1 MEKGHWKTMFPT
13 LLEGKKR
20 GHLKVLLLEEE
31 NKIKKEVQEK
41 KGRRNNFVVGVGK
54 DVNG

>member
-1 MEKGHWKTMFPT
+1 MFPT